1 MMSFER
7 SGSLRLRLSSCGC
20 IAAAS
25 IALALAGCA
34 TQSSTTQHASGVGM
48 LAKAVPVPSRSPSD
62 DAREPWSPNY
72 GPRPRIED
80 ATPPRSPAPIEAG
93 STRIATMDA
102 DALIRHAV
110 AQHEMRRP

>member
-1 MMSFER
+1 MSLER
-7 SGSLRLRLSSCGC
+7 SSSLRLRVSSWGC
-20 IAAAS
+20 ITAVG

-34 TQSSTTQHASGVGM
+34 TQKSTTQHASGVG
-48 LAKAVPVPSRSPSD
+48 APPKSISAPTRYPSD
-62 DAREPWSPNY
+62 DPREPWSPSY
-72 GPRPRIED
+72 GPRPPVEN
-80 ATPPRSPAPIEAG
+80 TMPSRSPAPIEAG